1 MRAQRHAVK
10 IKQVYRIPIKTK
22 IHDTY
27 YDIKSYF
34 TIVLLTDWEI
44 GFFEYLS
51 VLFIHLFHRLKIENA

>member
-1 MRAQRHAVK
+1 MQAQRNAVK

-44 GFFEYLS
+44 GFLNTYLCY
-51 VLFIHLFHRLKIENA
+51 LFTYFTG